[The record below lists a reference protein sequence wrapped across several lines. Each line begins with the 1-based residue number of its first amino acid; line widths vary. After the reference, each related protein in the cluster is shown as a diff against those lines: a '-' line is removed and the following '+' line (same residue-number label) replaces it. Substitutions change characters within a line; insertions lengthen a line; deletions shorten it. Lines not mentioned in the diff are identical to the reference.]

1 MRKIILQV
9 ATSLDGYIE
18 DANGSYDWC
27 SDPEFGTDQDYG
39 MTDFLTRI
47 DTLFMGRKTYDMMK
61 DMPVNP
67 DDPFTKSLSHIK
79 QFVFTSNTHYKS
91 TDAYTVI
98 SKDTVDWIRDYKKST
113 GKDIWLFGGA
123 SFTSSLLENS
133 LVDELI
139 LAVHP
144 ILLGDGKPFNQY
156 QKGRIKL
163 KLIDTE
169 KYDTGLVM
177 MKYRIVN

>member
-1 MRKIILQV
+1 
-9 ATSLDGYIE
+9 
-18 DANGSYDWC
+18 
-27 SDPEFGTDQDYG
+27 
-39 MTDFLTRI
+39 
-47 DTLFMGRKTYDMMK
+47 MGRKTYDMMK
-61 DMPVNP
+61 EMPVNP
-67 DDPFTKSLSHIK
+67 DDPFVKSLSHVK
-79 QFVFTSNTHYKS
+79 QFVFTSNAQYKS
-91 TDAYTVI
+91 TDVYTVI
-98 SKDTVDWIRDYKKST
+98 STDTVDWIKEYKKSK

-123 SFTSSLLENS
+123 SFTASLLENN

-144 ILLGDGKPFNQY
+144 ILLGDGKSFNRN

-177 MKYRIVN
+177 MKYRIVT